1 LYAKAAL
8 ARRNNKAVAALS
20 PWAIVRGNPRV
31 PGLIAYTAGIVYSPL
46 CRPGPVISGL
56 FYCRLKSHVSPEC
69 AVVLGGVMM
78 AATQLVVV
86 TAGQDGL
93 SLKNTVNFSLKI
105 DFPLPDG

>member
-1 LYAKAAL
+1 
-8 ARRNNKAVAALS
+8 
-20 PWAIVRGNPRV
+20 
-31 PGLIAYTAGIVYSPL
+31 
-46 CRPGPVISGL
+46 
-56 FYCRLKSHVSPEC
+56 
-69 AVVLGGVMM
+69 MM